1 MVNHEEL
8 RALVAGFRAAV
19 ERSLAQG
26 AVGAPA
32 RPSARIPP
40 PAATVPDAPERP
52 ATGTPRPGAT
62 DPDLAEPGVVAAD
75 LFAAAQAVPRGAEGL
90 RAVRERLGD
99 CRRCKLCEGRTQIV
113 FGVGNAEAD
122 LAFVGEGPGR
132 DEDLQGEPFVGPAG
146 QLLTRMIA
154 AMGLGREDVYICNV
168 VKCRP
173 PRNRNPQPD
182 EVAACEPFLAM
193 QIEAIRPKLIVA
205 LGNFAVQT
213 LLETRAGIG
222 SLRGRFHPYRG
233 IPLMPTF
240 HPAFLLR
247 SPHMKKQ
254 AWEDLQKVMA
264 EMDRLGLARART

>member
-1 MVNHEEL
+1 MGNHEEL
-8 RALVAGFRAAV
+8 RALNLAAGAA
-19 ERSLAQG
+19 
-26 AVGAPA
+26 GAPA
-32 RPSARIPP
+32 RPSPRGSP
-40 PAATVPDAPERP
+40 PAAPAAATPPETAP
-52 ATGTPRPGAT
+52 APRPGAAG
-62 DPDLAEPGVVAAD
+62 PVLAEPRVVAAD
-75 LFAAAQAVPRGAEGL
+75 LFVAAKAVPRGAEGL
-90 RAVRERLGD
+90 RVVRERLGD

-113 FGVGNAEAD
+113 YGVGNAEAD

-132 DEDLQGEPFVGPAG
+132 DEDLQGEPFVGRAG

-173 PRNRNPQPD
+173 PENRNPQPD
-182 EVAACEPFLAM
+182 EVAACEPFLGM

-222 SLRGRFHPYRG
+222 SLRGRFHSYRG

-254 AWEDLQKVMA
+254 AWEDLQEVMA
-264 EMDRLGLARART
+264 EMDRLGLARARA